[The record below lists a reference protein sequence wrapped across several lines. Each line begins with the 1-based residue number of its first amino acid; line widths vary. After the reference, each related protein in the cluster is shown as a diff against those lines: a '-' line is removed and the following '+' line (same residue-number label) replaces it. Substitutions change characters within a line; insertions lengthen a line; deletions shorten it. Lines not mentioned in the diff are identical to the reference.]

1 MCSKAYLKVALVCLG
16 LSCVD
21 GLCLCRIEGGGVAE
35 VVGIR
40 GDDSKMLVRK
50 GRRGLMYKLAM
61 PAARSAVSIVWS
73 SRNGSW
79 TNVWVGTCFA
89 EAGAGLASAFDRD
102 DVALGPVS
110 VDEEARVGVMLSDSL
125 GSTECRFR

>member
-1 MCSKAYLKVALVCLG
+1 MCCKAYLNVALVCLG

-21 GLCLCRIEGGGVAE
+21 GLCLCRIEEGGVAE

-40 GDDSKMLVRK
+40 VDDSKMLVRK

-61 PAARSAVSIVWS
+61 PAVSIVWS
-73 SRNGSW
+73 SRNESW
-79 TNVWVGTCFA
+79 TNVWVGTCFV
-89 EAGAGLASAFDRD
+89 EAGAGLASASDRD

-125 GSTECRFR
+125 RSTKCRFR